1 MKMNKFIQLVFVMVV
16 CMAFTLQDTR
26 QNYTLVNGLRLNTKC
41 METDNLGNL
50 YVVTKT
56 NQLYKYSR
64 NGKLLSTLNYNY
76 IGNITQLD
84 VSNPLEIYLFYK
96 ELNKVVFLDN
106 NLAFRGEINL
116 NKANIIQASAI
127 ARSYDNNI
135 WVFDLGDLQLKKVNK
150 TNEVEQESGNI
161 RQYITGNAAI
171 NYMFDN
177 NDKVFV
183 VDSINGILLFDIFAS
198 YIKTIPVKEISEVK
212 VLEKYLFYLDHNQ
225 LSRYNWQT
233 PKKQSFTLPD
243 TIGLMRL
250 SLEKE
255 RLYLQKS
262 DSIYIYSY

>member
-1 MKMNKFIQLVFVMVV
+1 MRKFGIVLFLLFA
-16 CMAFTLQDTR
+16 CMAFTFNKAE
-26 QNYTLVNGLRLNTKC
+26 QNYTLLSALRLNVKC
-41 METDNLGNL
+41 MHTDNLGNL
-50 YVVTKT
+50 YIVTKT

-84 VSNPLEIYLFYK
+84 ASNPMEIYLFYK

-116 NKANIIQASAI
+116 NKANIIQASSI

-150 TNEVEQESGNI
+150 TNQVEQESGNI
-161 RQYITGNAAI
+161 RQYINGSAAV

-177 NDKVFV
+177 NDRVFL
-183 VDSINGILLFDIFAS
+183 VDSVNGILLFDVFAS
-198 YIKTIPVKEISEVK
+198 YIKTIPVKGVNEVK
-212 VLEKYLFYLDHNQ
+212 VLEKYLFYYANGKLN
-225 LSRYNWQT
+225 RYNWQT
-233 PKKQSFTLPD
+233 PQSQSFSLPD
-243 TIGLMRL
+243 TLALVKL
-250 SLEKE
+250 SIEKE
-255 RLYLQKS
+255 RLYLQKP

>member
-1 MKMNKFIQLVFVMVV
+1 MSFV
-16 CMAFTLQDTR
+16 AQDSRQNFTLIT
-26 QNYTLVNGLRLNTKC
+26 GLRLNVKC

-56 NQLYKYSR
+56 NQLYKYGR
-64 NGKLLSTLNYNY
+64 NGKLLSTLNFNY

-84 VSNPLEIYLFYK
+84 ASNPMEIYLFYK

-161 RQYITGNAAI
+161 RQYISGNAAV

-177 NDKVFV
+177 NDRVFV
-183 VDSINGILLFDIFAS
+183 VDSLNGILLFDIFAS
-198 YIKTIPVKEISEVK
+198 YIKTIPVKGVSDIK
-212 VLEKYLFYLDHNQ
+212 VLDKYLFYFDNQQ

-233 PKKQSFTLPD
+233 PKKQSFELPD
-243 TIGLMRL
+243 TLNLRKL
-250 SLEKE
+250 SIEKE
-255 RLYLQKS
+255 RLYLQKA

>member
-1 MKMNKFIQLVFVMVV
+1 MRKFGIVLFVWLC
-16 CMAFTLQDTR
+16 CMAFTFNR
-26 QNYTLVNGLRLNTKC
+26 AEQNYAVISSLRLNVKI
-41 METDNLGNL
+41 MHTDNLGNL
-50 YVVTKT
+50 YVVTNS

-84 VSNPLEIYLFYK
+84 ASNPMEIYLFYK

-150 TNEVEQESGNI
+150 TSEVEQESGNI
-161 RQYITGNAAI
+161 RQYITGSATV

-177 NDKVFV
+177 NDRVFV
-183 VDSINGILLFDIFAS
+183 VDSVNGILLFDVFAS
-198 YIKTIPVKEISEVK
+198 YIKTIPVKGVSEVK
-212 VLEKYLFYLDHNQ
+212 VLEKYLFYYGNGKLN
-225 LSRYNWQT
+225 RYNWQT
-233 PKKQSFTLPD
+233 PQSQSFSLPD
-243 TIGLMRL
+243 TLALVKL
-250 SLEKE
+250 SIEKE
-255 RLYLQKS
+255 RLYLQKP